1 MEKCL
6 HKRMP
11 GLKRLR
17 PQGLAAA
24 VSRLRSCKE
33 NVMQLNINDML
44 LKRAQQVSGLQSA
57 QAVIEAALHI
67 LIAQRHQGASE
78 AGRLENP
85 LKLLLES
92 DFIGCADSDET
103 RLSQTYKNEL
113 TGILEKKYGYR

>member
-1 MEKCL
+1 MPAL
-6 HKRMP
+6 HKRTP
-11 GLKRLR
+11 GWKRLR
-17 PQGLAAA
+17 PQGPAAA

-44 LKRAQQVSGLQSA
+44 LKKAQQVSGLQSA
-57 QAVIEAALHI
+57 QAVIEAALRI
-67 LIAQRHQGASE
+67 LIAQQHQGASE
-78 AGRLENP
+78 AGRAENP

>member
-1 MEKCL
+1 
-6 HKRMP
+6 MP

-24 VSRLRSCKE
+24 ISRLRSYKE

-57 QAVIEAALHI
+57 QAVIEAALRV
-67 LIAQRHQGASE
+67 LIAQRHQDAPE
-78 AGRLENP
+78 TGRAENP